1 MQTQFC
7 YFFSLRILLIIYL
20 LFHEQNFAKNTNYI
34 IFRNE
39 IYHIEKIDQNAK
51 FMSNL

>member
-7 YFFSLRILLIIYL
+7 YFFSSRILLIIYL
-20 LFHEQNFAKNTNYI
+20 SFHEQNFDKNTNYAV
-34 IFRNE
+34 FRNK
-39 IYHIEKIDQNAK
+39 IYHVEKIDQNAK